1 MRLTAFMISKGLADS
16 AVPMSLLANHP
27 NVVFH
32 YYRPAIG
39 SCSIEMH

>member
-1 MRLTAFMISKGLADS
+1 
-16 AVPMSLLANHP
+16 MSLLANHP

-32 YYRPAIG
+32 YYRLAIG